1 VRFLFCT
8 FASPGSATEPNM
20 PEFEIPIE
28 DRVIAEH
35 AAAAMMGISLPTLR
49 RRVRAGN
56 GPPVIRLSER
66 RIGYRLR
73 DLRKWLDANTEQPTA
88 A

>member
-1 VRFLFCT
+1 M
-8 FASPGSATEPNM
+8 A
-20 PEFEIPIE
+20 EFEIPIE

-35 AAAAMMGISLPTLR
+35 AAAAMIGISLPTLR
-49 RRVRAGN
+49 RRVRAGD

-73 DLRKWLDANTEQPTA
+73 DLRKWLDANIEQPRPSI
-88 A
+88 

>member
-1 VRFLFCT
+1 
-8 FASPGSATEPNM
+8 M
-20 PEFEIPIE
+20 PEFKIPAE
-28 DRVIAEH
+28 DHVIAENV
-35 AAAAMMGISLPTLR
+35 AAAMIGVSLPTLR
-49 RRVRAGN
+49 RRVRAGD

-73 DLRKWLDANTEQPTA
+73 DLRKWLDANTEQPA